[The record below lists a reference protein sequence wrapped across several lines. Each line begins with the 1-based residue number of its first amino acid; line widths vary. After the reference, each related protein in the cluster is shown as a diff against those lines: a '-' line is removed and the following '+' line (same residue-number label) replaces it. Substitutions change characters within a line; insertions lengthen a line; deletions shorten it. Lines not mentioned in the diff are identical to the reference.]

1 MDWLDAEKHA
11 IRAFWDAY
19 LNHTGCRLPD
29 AALQRMI
36 SVWGPVNCMTTAR
49 YSRAVNTEA
58 PGVRGIGYRDSAQD
72 MLAMSMRDPRMAKN
86 TLRLLLE
93 KQFPNGSAVHLIP
106 LNRKAQPD
114 TATRC
119 DSHLWLPMLLY
130 AILAETG
137 DAAVLEESVPP
148 DGGETEITDKDSV
161 VIPPLGEPD
170 DPDPTDPTDPSEDE
184 EESISELLKAYI
196 DISIRL
202 FKAIFKVCINWIKGL
217 VS

>member
-72 MLAMSMRDPRMAKN
+72 MLAMSMRDPRMQK
-86 TLRLLLE
+86 
-93 KQFPNGSAVHLIP
+93 
-106 LNRKAQPD
+106 
-114 TATRC
+114 TRC
-119 DSHLWLPMLLY
+119 GFFWKSSFQ
-130 AILAETG
+130 T
-137 DAAVLEESVPP
+137 AARF
-148 DGGETEITDKDSV
+148 I
-161 VIPPLGEPD
+161 
-170 DPDPTDPTDPSEDE
+170 
-184 EESISELLKAYI
+184 
-196 DISIRL
+196 
-202 FKAIFKVCINWIKGL
+202 
-217 VS
+217 